1 MNLTVSNGRPH
12 PSSPAVWIHTGHM
25 EPTPEE
31 VRAQLERLLAS
42 EALATSSRLR
52 RFLTFVVERTLE
64 GEGQKL
70 KEYAVGIEVFD
81 RDDQYDP
88 RIDSI
93 VRVEAGRLRARLD
106 EYYGHAGLADAVIV
120 RIPRGGYMPVF
131 ERRPAASTA
140 DATSNGSGVGERA
153 SGGRGRRWWP
163 VLAAITT
170 STVLLVSVTVWLRG
184 EWTGASTASMV
195 RVAVLPFAHY
205 STDPADGVLAARITD
220 GVTTELVRT
229 GSLHVVSRTSTL
241 QFATVRRPLKEVAQ
255 SLHAN
260 IVVEASVLTEGDR
273 VRVQAR
279 LVDPDVDRKLSLHE
293 FEGTRQN
300 LDELQRQIAKAI
312 SASAHPAV
320 PR

>member
-1 MNLTVSNGRPH
+1 
-12 PSSPAVWIHTGHM
+12 M

-52 RFLTFVVERTLE
+52 RFLSFIVERTLD

-106 EYYGHAGLADAVIV
+106 EYYRQAGLADAVIV
-120 RIPRGGYMPVF
+120 RIPRGGYVPVF
-131 ERRPAASTA
+131 ERRPATPVALP
-140 DATSNGSGVGERA
+140 SNGSGSPERA
-153 SGGRGRRWWP
+153 PGRRDGRWWAA
-163 VLAAITT
+163 LAVIAT
-170 STVLLVSVTVWLRG
+170 STVLLATAVWWLRIESADG
-184 EWTGASTASMV
+184 STASAV

-205 STDPADGVLAARITD
+205 STDPGDEVLAARITD
-220 GVTTELVRT
+220 GVTTELVRMA
-229 GSLHVVSRTSTL
+229 SLQVVSRTSTL
-241 QFATVRRPLKEVAQ
+241 QYATVRRPLKEVAQ
-255 SLHAN
+255 SLNAN

-300 LDELQRQIAKAI
+300 LDELQRQIARAI
-312 SASAHPAV
+312 SASAHPPV
-320 PR
+320 LR

>member
-1 MNLTVSNGRPH
+1 MRYRSCQPIW
-12 PSSPAVWIHTGHM
+12 AHTGDM

-42 EALATSSRLR
+42 EALAASSRLR
-52 RFLTFVVERTLE
+52 RFLSFIVERTLD

-106 EYYGHAGLADAVIV
+106 EYYRQAGLADAVIV
-120 RIPRGGYMPVF
+120 RIPRGGYVPVF
-131 ERRPAASTA
+131 ERRPAASVPA
-140 DATSNGSGVGERA
+140 SASNGSGAPERTP
-153 SGGRGRRWWP
+153 GRRDGRWWAA
-163 VLAAITT
+163 LAAIAT
-170 STVLLVSVTVWLRG
+170 SAVLLATVGWWLRIEPADG
-184 EWTGASTASMV
+184 STASAV

-205 STDPADGVLAARITD
+205 STDPGDEVLAARITD
-220 GVTTELVRT
+220 GVTTELVRMA
-229 GSLHVVSRTSTL
+229 SLQVISRTSTL
-241 QFATVRRPLKEVAQ
+241 QYATVRRPLREVAQ
-255 SLHAN
+255 SLNAN

-300 LDELQRQIAKAI
+300 LDELQRQIARAI
-312 SASAHPAV
+312 SASAHPPV
-320 PR
+320 LR